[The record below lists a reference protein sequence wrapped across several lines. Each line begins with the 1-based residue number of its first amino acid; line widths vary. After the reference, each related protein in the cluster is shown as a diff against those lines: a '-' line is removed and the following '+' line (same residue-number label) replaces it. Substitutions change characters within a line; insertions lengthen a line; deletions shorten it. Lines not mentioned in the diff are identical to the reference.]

1 MPTGRT
7 SAFEYADV
15 MFRAI
20 VVSAT
25 LATTLVVAPASA
37 AAVAFPG
44 PDGWSRVA
52 VPPSPDA
59 TREFQQWHIAGD
71 ISTVTFIRDGSGVY
85 ADALATIMKNF
96 ADNNIKPST
105 NKDMPCQGKTAHVV
119 EFATGPD
126 GKKVVINRMLVP
138 DGPGLVT
145 ITYARAQDSDFDKDV
160 KKSETAF
167 CTAMPS

>member
-1 MPTGRT
+1 MPTRRT
-7 SAFEYADV
+7 SGFGYHTG
-15 MFRAI
+15 MFRAFASTA
-20 VVSAT
+20 VLAAT
-25 LATTLVVAPASA
+25 LAAPASA
-37 AAVAFPG
+37 AAVPFPG

-52 VPPSPDA
+52 VPTSAD
-59 TREFQQWHIAGD
+59 TSRDFEQWHIAGD

-85 ADALATIMKNF
+85 ADALATILKNF

-138 DGPGLVT
+138 DGAGLVT

-160 KKSETAF
+160 KKSETTF
-167 CTAMPS
+167 CMATPS